1 MRKLF
6 LIVSA
11 IWFIALVPGRTYG
24 SASDV
29 SPFIWAMS
37 MGPTAVST
45 TFAVGNFVYVG
56 KGYRAPAA
64 WRIGGY
70 ITGSL
75 NTIGGLIGLWAF
87 PAISVMSDKPRGKG
101 ACYALAGTMIGVGVI
116 TIASAIWSS
125 SLPSEYGE
133 HRGPWVD
140 VSPLLLRDS
149 QNALAGG
156 VGLSLVGW

>member
-1 MRKLF
+1 MKKALP
-6 LIVSA
+6 IISM
-11 IWFIALVPGRTYG
+11 IWFLALIPGRTYA

-29 SPFIWAMS
+29 SPFIWGMS

-75 NTIGGLIGLWAF
+75 NIIGGLIGLWAF
-87 PAISVMSDKPRGKG
+87 PAISVASDEPGGKG
-101 ACYALAGTMIGVGVI
+101 ACYALAGTMIGVGLI
-116 TIASAIWSS
+116 TIASAIWAST
-125 SLPSEYGE
+125 LPSEYGE
-133 HRGPWVD
+133 RRRPWVD

-149 QNALAGG
+149 RNSIAGG
-156 VGLSLVGW
+156 VGLSVVGW